1 MGSQERPQT
10 ADNGNSIDEL
20 YVCMYEA
27 VHVRQA
33 TAGHYCSRGSTSR
46 HEKPCPIGRHGA
58 VEGLGDS
65 LCSGPCKK
73 AIDCPLGST
82 RKQPQ
87 LARIDS
93 AIY

>member
-1 MGSQERPQT
+1 MK
-10 ADNGNSIDEL
+10 
-20 YVCMYEA
+20 A
-27 VHVRQA
+27 VLPCA
-33 TAGHYCSRGSTSR
+33 PGHYCPRGSTSQ
-46 HEKPCPIGRHGA
+46 HEKPCPIGRYGA

-87 LARIDS
+87 LTRIDS